1 MDTLT
6 SLLPWLVAAIWLVAT
21 VIFYNKMRTAQ
32 DDATQ
37 ARSELYDQ
45 TTTATAASLEEAR
58 KAAAAEAKFTEARAR
73 LDVLEAERNIATER
87 ATKAERDAAL
97 AQQSVAEMQARI
109 ADWETVKQQGQEA
122 AKAAVLETATAVS
135 TKLLEDHKRETEAAK
150 KESEEKVQQA
160 KEEFAKH
167 VNMIAGSVSTLNTLV
182 NESRATID
190 TVVRA
195 LSTPGGAGQS
205 AEIGLENTLKSF
217 GLERNRDFM
226 IQHSVTEGESNRK
239 LRPDAI
245 VFLPSES
252 VLVVDSKA
260 SKFVLEIAQTE
271 GTEDEPAAYARL
283 GSSMNTHLRSLADK
297 DYRNAIL
304 DAYRRA
310 GRQGDIR
317 RIISV
322 MYVPQDGALER
333 LKRAD
338 PDFARKAAEFQI
350 IPVGPAGLACM
361 IGFARVDIDTG
372 RQIENQEKIVVAS
385 QKLLDGITMT
395 LGHAASVGTSIKNAA
410 EHFANFAKSVNRTL
424 LPRARALPPLGVRP
438 EKKTLPANL
447 SVVQVVGLDGHTTIN
462 GEANEDELLALTSP
476 AEDKADSAAALAP
489 PKV

>member
-1 MDTLT
+1 MDILA
-6 SLLPWLVAAIWLVAT
+6 LLPWLAALVWLVAT
-21 VIFYNKMRTAQ
+21 VIFYKKMRTAQ

-37 ARSELYDQ
+37 ARSDLYDQ
-45 TTTATAASLEEAR
+45 ATMAAAANLEEAR
-58 KAAAAEAKFTEARAR
+58 KAAAAEAKLTEARAR
-73 LDVLEAERNIATER
+73 IEDLEAQHNIATTR
-87 ATKAERDAAL
+87 ATQAEKDAAL
-97 AQQSVAEMQARI
+97 ARQSVAEMQARI

-122 AKAAVLETATAVS
+122 AKAAVLETAATVS

-150 KESEEKVQQA
+150 KESEAKVQQA
-160 KEEFAKH
+160 KEEFSKH
-167 VNMIAGSVSTLNTLV
+167 VNTIAGSVATLNTLV
-182 NESRATID
+182 SENRTTVD

-217 GLERNRDFM
+217 GLERGRDFL
-226 IQHSVTEGESNRK
+226 IQHSLTDGDSNRK

-260 SKFVLEIAQTE
+260 SKFVLEIAQAE
-271 GTEDEPAAYARL
+271 GTSDEAAAYARL
-283 GSSMNTHLRSLADK
+283 ASSMNAHLRSLASK
-297 DYRNAIL
+297 DYRGIIL
-304 DAYRRA
+304 EVYRKA

-322 MYVPQDGALER
+322 MYVAQDGVLER

-361 IGFARVDIDTG
+361 VGFARVDIDAG
-372 RQIENQEKIVVAS
+372 RQVANQESIVRAS
-385 QKLLDGITMT
+385 QKLLDGITAT
-395 LGHAASVGTSIKNAA
+395 LTHAAAVGTSIKGAA
-410 EHFANFAKSVNRTL
+410 EHFAKFAGSVNKTL
-424 LPRARALPPLGVRP
+424 LPSARLLPPLGVRP
-438 EKKTLPANL
+438 EKKPLPANL
-447 SVVQVVGLDGHTTIN
+447 PVIQVVGLDGHTTIN
-462 GEANEDELLALTSP
+462 GEASEDEALALASP
-476 AEDKADSAAALAP
+476 AEEQADPAAALAP